1 MIPSKKVLALILV
14 SITVIT
20 GAFIFAERKSED
32 VPVALYTADT
42 GSTIVANTADSFKDS
57 DGDGLK
63 DWEETLWGTDPDV
76 PDANKI
82 NKTSTT
88 TSKKKEKLTSTDV
101 FARSFFSE
109 YMNLKEVGLS
119 TDKSSQENLA
129 KNILQNTNFV
139 DEPANYL
146 QKDIRISSTVTVY
159 DYGNAVGS
167 LFKNNLVTARN
178 EMVIFKD
185 ALDTS
190 DKNKLKELE
199 PILAGYKT
207 IRAGL
212 IAMPVP
218 TQSVTAH
225 LNLLNAL
232 NRMIFIVELVS
243 KAFSDP
249 VLGVQGTAMYQET
262 FTMLQQG
269 FASVREMLSQNKVEY
284 GYSEPG
290 KFLQPE

>member
-14 SITVIT
+14 SASVVT
-20 GAFIFAERKSED
+20 GAFVFAEKEND
-32 VPVALYTADT
+32 TAPIALYTADAGDT
-42 GSTIVANTADSFKDS
+42 VVANTSDAYKDS

-63 DWEETLWGTDPDV
+63 DWEEALWGTDPKI
-76 PDANKI
+76 PDADKI
-82 NKTSTT
+82 KKTNTS

-101 FARSFFSE
+101 FARSFFAE

-139 DEPANYL
+139 DEPTNYI
-146 QKDIRISSTVTVY
+146 QKDIRISSTITIR

-167 LFKNNLVTARN
+167 LFKDNLVSARN
-178 EMVIFKD
+178 EMAIFKD
-185 ALDTS
+185 ALDTN
-190 DKNKLKELE
+190 DKNKLKELD

-218 TQSVTAH
+218 PQSVTAH
-225 LNLLNAL
+225 LGMLNAM
-232 NRMIFIVELVS
+232 NRMIFIIELVQ
-243 KAFSDP
+243 KTFSDP

-262 FTMLQQG
+262 FIMLQQAFTG
-269 FASVREMLSQNKVEY
+269 MRDMLRQNKVEY